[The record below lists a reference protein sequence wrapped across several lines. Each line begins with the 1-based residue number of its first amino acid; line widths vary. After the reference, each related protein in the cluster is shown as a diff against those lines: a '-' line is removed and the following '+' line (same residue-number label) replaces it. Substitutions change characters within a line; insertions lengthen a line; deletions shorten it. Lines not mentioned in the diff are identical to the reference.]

1 MASGVIAAERVQWL
15 RLTAWIL
22 LGVAL
27 AFALRAAWLD
37 AALGRDEGGVA
48 FIAQSWH
55 HAGPF
60 TYGNYFLDRPPLLVW
75 IYRAAV
81 DAGGATGIRVL
92 GALSAALA
100 VTLTTL
106 LAALVSG
113 PRAVPWAA
121 LVGGLL
127 ASSLA
132 IGAVFTPGELIAVVP
147 SAASVLMLV
156 WAINRGAGAIW
167 QWIAAGALA
176 ATALLVKQSFG
187 DALAAGL
194 VALVAVAVFEHAS
207 WRTKLVRAAA
217 YLGGAGAVV
226 LALLIWMRASGTPPH
241 ALWYSIFGYRID
253 SARHLAGPQYW
264 RRLGRLGGP
273 VLDSGLAAALAFGV
287 VGIALL
293 WKRPVLCAALAAWL
307 VAGVLGVLGG
317 GSFWNHYLIE
327 LVPVATVGTAV
338 LFSRHRLP
346 GILGLCVIVVPAAL
360 YMVGPIHQDR
370 ADHYQRAAR
379 IVGRYVRSRA
389 LPGQTDYVL
398 YSRPD
403 VLYYAGLQNPYPYNW
418 GLMVRA
424 APHAVA
430 RLRSLL
436 ASRERPTWIVMWQSA
451 DSVGLDRS
459 GLTARLLARH
469 YRHDATVCGHRIL
482 VARGARGKPG
492 PLHVRCGST

>member
-1 MASGVIAAERVQWL
+1 M
-15 RLTAWIL
+15 AWIL
-22 LGVAL
+22 LGVGL

-60 TYGNYFLDRPPLLVW
+60 TYGGYFLDRPPLLVW
-75 IYRAAV
+75 LYGAAV
-81 DAGGATGIRVL
+81 QAGGATGIRVL

-100 VTLTTL
+100 VTLATL
-106 LAALVSG
+106 LAARVSG

-147 SAASVLMLV
+147 STASVLMLV
-156 WAINRGAGAIW
+156 WAIDRGAGAFW

-194 VALVAVAVFEHAS
+194 VALVAAAIFE
-207 WRTKLVRAAA
+207 RAPARANLSRAGA
-217 YLGGAGAVV
+217 YLCGAGAVV
-226 LALLIWMRASGTPPH
+226 LALLIWMGASGTPPH
-241 ALWYSIFGYRID
+241 ALWYSIFGFRID
-253 SARHLAGPQYW
+253 ATGQLTGPGLGQ
-264 RRLGRLGGP
+264 RLSRLGSP
-273 VLDSGLAAALAFGV
+273 VLDSGLAAALAFAV
-287 VGIALL
+287 LGIALL
-293 WKRPVLCAALAAWL
+293 RKRPVLCLALAAWL

-317 GSFWNHYLIE
+317 GSYWNHYLIE
-327 LVPVATVGTAV
+327 LVPVATVGSAA

-346 GILGLCVIVVPAAL
+346 ALLGMSVIVVPAAL

-370 ADHYQRAAR
+370 ADHYQRAAK

-403 VLYYAGLQNPYPYNW
+403 VLYYAGLRDPYPYNW
-418 GLMVRA
+418 GLMIRA
-424 APHAVA
+424 APHAVP
-430 RLRSLL
+430 RLRRLL
-436 ASRERPTWIVMWQSA
+436 SSRERPTWIVVWQA
-451 DSVGLDRS
+451 PDSVGLDPS
-459 GLTARLLARH
+459 GLTARILARH
-469 YRHDATVCGHRIL
+469 YRHDATVCGHQIL
-482 VARGARGKPG
+482 VARGARGRPG

>member
-1 MASGVIAAERVQWL
+1 VIAAERRQWL
-15 RLTAWIL
+15 RLAAWIL

-106 LAALVSG
+106 LSARVSG

-121 LVGGLL
+121 LVAGLL

-147 SAASVLMLV
+147 TAASMLMLV
-156 WAINRGAGAIW
+156 WAIDRGTGATW

-176 ATALLVKQSFG
+176 ATAVLVKQSFG
-187 DALAAGL
+187 DALVAGV
-194 VALVAVAVFEHAS
+194 VALIALGIVERGPLRAS
-207 WRTKLVRAAA
+207 LARAAA
-217 YLGGAGAVV
+217 YGAGVGAVV
-226 LALLIWMRASGTPPH
+226 LALLIWMRVSGTPPH
-241 ALWYSIFGYRID
+241 ALWYSIFGFRID
-253 SARHLAGPQYW
+253 ATGQLTGVGLGN
-264 RRLGRLGGP
+264 RLGRLGSP
-273 VLDSGLAAALAFGV
+273 LLDSGLAAALAFAL
-287 VGIALL
+287 VGIALTR
-293 WKRPVLCAALAAWL
+293 KRPVLCAALAAWL

-317 GSFWNHYLIE
+317 GSYWNHYLIE
-327 LVPVATVGTAV
+327 LVPVATVGTAA
-338 LFSRHRLP
+338 LFSRRRLP
-346 GILGLCVIVVPAAL
+346 AVLGLCVIAVPAAL
-360 YMVGPIHQDR
+360 YMVGPIHQDN

-379 IVGRYVRSRA
+379 IVGKYVRSRA

-403 VLYYAGLQNPYPYNW
+403 VLYYAGLQDPYPYNW
-418 GLMVRA
+418 GLMIRA
-424 APHAVA
+424 APHAVPH
-430 RLRSLL
+430 LRTLL
-436 ASRERPTWIVMWQSA
+436 ASRERPTWIVVWQPP
-451 DSVGLDRS
+451 DSVGLDRG

-469 YRHDATVCGHRIL
+469 YRHDATVCGHPIL
-482 VARGARGKPG
+482 IERGAPGRPG
-492 PLHVRCGST
+492 PLHVRCGPT

>member
-1 MASGVIAAERVQWL
+1 VVAAERVQWL
-15 RLTAWIL
+15 RLATWIL
-22 LGVAL
+22 LGIAL
-27 AFALRAAWLD
+27 ALALRAAWLD

-75 IYRAAV
+75 IYRVAV
-81 DAGGATGIRVL
+81 EAGGATGIRVL

-100 VTLTTL
+100 VALTTL
-106 LAALVSG
+106 LAAQVSG

-147 SAASVLMLV
+147 SAASMLMLV
-156 WAINRGAGAIW
+156 WAINRGAGATW

-176 ATALLVKQSFG
+176 AAALLVKQSFG
-187 DALAAGL
+187 DALAAGV
-194 VALVAVAVFEHAS
+194 VALVAAAIVE
-207 WRTKLVRAAA
+207 RAPLRVHLARAGA
-217 YLGGAGAVV
+217 YLCGVGAVV

-241 ALWYSIFGYRID
+241 ALWYSIFGFRIQ
-253 SARHLAGPQYW
+253 ATGKLTGAGLTQ
-264 RRLGRLGGP
+264 RLGRLGSP
-273 VLDSGLAAALAFGV
+273 VLDSGLAAALTFAAL
-287 VGIALL
+287 GIALL
-293 WKRPVLCAALAAWL
+293 RKRPVLCVTLAAWL

-317 GSFWNHYLIE
+317 GSYWNHYLIE
-327 LVPVATVGTAV
+327 LVPVATVGTAA

-346 GILGLCVIVVPAAL
+346 ALLGLCVIVVPAAI
-360 YMVGPIHQDR
+360 YTVGPIHQDR
-370 ADHYQRAAR
+370 ADHYERSAQT
-379 IVGRYVRSRA
+379 VGRYVRSRA

-403 VLYYAGLQNPYPYNW
+403 VLYYAGLRNPYPYDW
-418 GLMVRA
+418 SLIMRA
-424 APHAVA
+424 APHAVP

-436 ASRERPTWIVMWQSA
+436 ASRERPTWIVVWQPPDA
-451 DSVGLDRS
+451 AGLDRS

-469 YRHDATVCGHRIL
+469 YRHDATVCGHPIL
-482 VARGARGKPG
+482 VARGARGRPG
-492 PLHVRCGST
+492 PLHVRCGRA

>member
-1 MASGVIAAERVQWL
+1 MIAAQRVQWL
-15 RLTAWIL
+15 RLATWIL
-22 LGVAL
+22 LGIAL
-27 AFALRAAWLD
+27 ALALRAAWLD

-60 TYGNYFLDRPPLLVW
+60 TYGSYFLDRPPLLVW

-81 DAGGATGIRVL
+81 EAGGATGIRVL

-100 VTLTTL
+100 VALTAL
-106 LAALVSG
+106 LAARVSG

-127 ASSLA
+127 ASSAA

-147 SAASVLMLV
+147 SAASMLMLV
-156 WAINRGAGAIW
+156 WAIDRGAGASW

-176 ATALLVKQSFG
+176 AAALLVKQSFG
-187 DALAAGL
+187 DALAAG
-194 VALVAVAVFEHAS
+194 VVAVI
-207 WRTKLVRAAA
+207 AAA
-217 YLGGAGAVV
+217 IVERGPLRTGLARAGAYLSGVGAVV

-241 ALWYSIFGYRID
+241 ALWYSIFGFRIQ
-253 SARHLAGPQYW
+253 ATGQLTGVGLTQRLA
-264 RRLGRLGGP
+264 RLGSP
-273 VLDSGLAAALAFGV
+273 VLDSGLAAALAFAV
-287 VGIALL
+287 LGIALL
-293 WKRPVLCAALAAWL
+293 HKRPVLCAALAAWL
-307 VAGVLGVLGG
+307 AAGVLGVLGG
-317 GSFWNHYLIE
+317 GSYWNHYLIE
-327 LVPVATVGTAV
+327 LVPVATVGTAA

-346 GILGLCVIVVPAAL
+346 AMLGLCVLVVPAAI

-418 GLMVRA
+418 GLMMRA
-424 APHAVA
+424 APHAVP

-436 ASRERPTWIVMWQSA
+436 ASGRRPTWIVVWQA
-451 DSVGLDRS
+451 PDSVGLDRS
-459 GLTARLLARH
+459 GLTARLLARY

-482 VARGARGKPG
+482 VARGARGRPG
-492 PLHVRCGST
+492 PLHVRCGPT